1 MDCESIINR
10 FNRFFLSTAK
20 IDLFGINQ
28 QLIQNLVFMDLMKF
42 SNTFA
47 LKHTNYAIHQL
58 LTLFN
63 RRLHYSLG
71 FVSHQHPY
79 RN

>member
-1 MDCESIINR
+1 MDCDSIINR
-10 FNRFFLSTAK
+10 INRFFLCTAK
-20 IDLFGINQ
+20 IDLFGMHQ

-42 SNTFA
+42 T
-47 LKHTNYAIHQL
+47 LKHTNYEIHQL